1 MYITDNET
9 KKALLI
15 FTDIFSGPASNSHIS
30 RSSLQ
35 EKSAE
40 ALKEI
45 EEKELKSLV
54 ETIFLKPLS
63 SLHFRIAKEN
73 PATLV
78 GSGQLEKIAQAIEEE
93 GADLVVFNS
102 VVSPRIQRNLEAAL
116 NTCVIDRSEVII
128 QIFADRAQ
136 TREAVL
142 QAELARLEYSMP
154 RLTRRWTSLAQ
165 QRGGA
170 KGTRGASRGAGEKKL
185 ELDRRRLKTEIA
197 KLKKEVERVR
207 LQRSEQRKTR
217 LNADKKIGAIVGYT
231 NAGKSSLLKKLS
243 GAEVFTEDKLFAT
256 LDAETRKVF
265 LQTGEQ
271 NIQILLTD
279 TVGFVSNLPHQ
290 LIDAFRSTLEEAALA
305 DFLIIVC
312 DAAHPAMPE
321 CLEVTKKVLDELSCS
336 DKPSIIAINKMDDV
350 FDEAQLLNLKERYP
364 EAVEISVTTGQ
375 GLEGLKKKITD
386 IIIFDK

>member
-1 MYITDNET
+1 MHTTDNEI

-30 RSSLQ
+30 RSTLQ
-35 EKSAE
+35 KKSAE

-63 SLHFRIAKEN
+63 SLRFRIAKEN

-102 VVSPRIQRNLEAAL
+102 AVSPRIQRNLEAAL

-217 LNADKKIGAIVGYT
+217 LNGDKKIGAIVGYT

-265 LQTGEQ
+265 LQTGEK

-336 DKPSIIAINKMDDV
+336 DKPSIIAINKIDEA
-350 FDEAQLLNLKERYP
+350 FDEAQILSLKERYP
-364 EAVEISVTTGQ
+364 ELVEISVKTGR
-375 GLEGLKKKITD
+375 GLEGLKRKLVSICGL
-386 IIIFDK
+386 

>member
-1 MYITDNET
+1 MYITDNEI

-30 RSSLQ
+30 RASLQ

-63 SLHFRIAKEN
+63 SLRFRIAKEN

-93 GADLVVFNS
+93 RADLVVFNS
-102 VVSPRIQRNLEAAL
+102 AVSPRIQRNLEAAL

-217 LNADKKIGAIVGYT
+217 LNGDKKIGAIVGYT

-265 LQTGEQ
+265 LQTGEK

-350 FDEAQLLNLKERYP
+350 FDEAQLLSLKERYP

>member
-1 MYITDNET
+1 MYITDNEI

-30 RSSLQ
+30 RASLQ

-63 SLHFRIAKEN
+63 SLRFRIAKEN

-93 GADLVVFNS
+93 RADLVVFNS
-102 VVSPRIQRNLEAAL
+102 AVSPRIQRNLEAAL

-217 LNADKKIGAIVGYT
+217 LNGDKKIGAIVGYT

-265 LQTGEQ
+265 LQTGEK

-336 DKPSIIAINKMDDV
+336 DKPSIIAINIMDDV

>member
-15 FTDIFSGPASNSHIS
+15 FTDIFSGPASSSHIS

-35 EKSAE
+35 EKNTE

-63 SLHFRIAKEN
+63 SLRFRIAKEN

-93 GADLVVFNS
+93 RADLVVFNS
-102 VVSPRIQRNLEAAL
+102 AVSPRIQRNLEAAL

-185 ELDRRRLKTEIA
+185 ELDRRRLKTEIT

-217 LNADKKIGAIVGYT
+217 LNGDKKIGAIVGYT

-265 LQTGEQ
+265 LQTGEK

>member
-1 MYITDNET
+1 MHITDNEI

-30 RSSLQ
+30 RSTLQ
-35 EKSAE
+35 EKSVE
-40 ALKEI
+40 AIKEI

-63 SLHFRIAKEN
+63 SLRFRIAKEN

-102 VVSPRIQRNLEAAL
+102 AVSPRIQRNLEAAL

-217 LNADKKIGAIVGYT
+217 LNGDKKIGAIVGYT

-265 LQTGEQ
+265 LQTGEK

-336 DKPSIIAINKMDDV
+336 DKPSIIAINKMDEV
-350 FDEAQLLNLKERYP
+350 FDEAQLLSLKERYP
-364 EAVEISVTTGQ
+364 EAVEISVKTGQ
-375 GLEGLKKKITD
+375 GLEGLKRKLVSICGL
-386 IIIFDK
+386 

>member
-1 MYITDNET
+1 MYRTDNEI

-15 FTDIFSGPASNSHIS
+15 FTDIFSRPASNSYIS

-45 EEKELKSLV
+45 EENELKSLV

-63 SLHFRIAKEN
+63 SLRFRIAKEN

-102 VVSPRIQRNLEAAL
+102 AVSPRIQRNLEAAL

-217 LNADKKIGAIVGYT
+217 LNGDKKIGAIVGYT

-265 LQTGEQ
+265 LQTGEK

>member
-15 FTDIFSGPASNSHIS
+15 FTDIFSGPVSSSHIS

-35 EKSAE
+35 EKNTE

-63 SLHFRIAKEN
+63 SLRFRIAKEN

-93 GADLVVFNS
+93 RADLVVFNS
-102 VVSPRIQRNLEAAL
+102 AVSPRIQRNLEAAL

-217 LNADKKIGAIVGYT
+217 LNGDKKIGAIVGYT

-243 GAEVFTEDKLFAT
+243 GVEVFTEDKLFAT

-265 LQTGEQ
+265 LQTGEK

-350 FDEAQLLNLKERYP
+350 FDEAQLLSLKERYP

>member
-15 FTDIFSGPASNSHIS
+15 FTDIFSGAASNSHIS
-30 RSSLQ
+30 RSTLQ

-63 SLHFRIAKEN
+63 SLRFRIAKEN

-102 VVSPRIQRNLEAAL
+102 AVSPRIQRNLEAAL

-217 LNADKKIGAIVGYT
+217 LNGDKKIGAIVGYT

-265 LQTGEQ
+265 LQTGEK

-336 DKPSIIAINKMDDV
+336 DKPSIIAINKIDEV
-350 FDEAQLLNLKERYP
+350 FDDAQILSLKERYP
-364 EAVEISVTTGQ
+364 EAVEISVKTGR
-375 GLEGLKKKITD
+375 GLEGLKRKLVSICGL
-386 IIIFDK
+386 

>member
-1 MYITDNET
+1 MYRTDNEI

-15 FTDIFSGPASNSHIS
+15 FTDIFSGQASNSYIS

-45 EEKELKSLV
+45 EENELKSLV

-63 SLHFRIAKEN
+63 SLRFRIAKEN

-93 GADLVVFNS
+93 GADLVIFNS
-102 VVSPRIQRNLEAAL
+102 AVSPRIQRNLEAAL

-217 LNADKKIGAIVGYT
+217 LNGDKKIGAIVGYT

-243 GAEVFTEDKLFAT
+243 GAEVFTEDKLVAT

-265 LQTGEQ
+265 LQTGEK

-336 DKPSIIAINKMDDV
+336 GKPSIIAINKMDEV
-350 FDEAQLLNLKERYP
+350 FDEAQLLSLKERYP
-364 EAVEISVTTGQ
+364 EAVEISVKTGQ
-375 GLEGLKKKITD
+375 GLEGLKKKIAN

>member
-15 FTDIFSGPASNSHIS
+15 FTDIFSGPVSSSHIS

-35 EKSAE
+35 EKNTE

-54 ETIFLKPLS
+54 ETIFLKPIS
-63 SLHFRIAKEN
+63 SLRFRIAKEN

-78 GSGQLEKIAQAIEEE
+78 GSGQLEKMAQAIEEE
-93 GADLVVFNS
+93 RADLVVFNS
-102 VVSPRIQRNLEAAL
+102 AVSPRIQRNLEAAL

-217 LNADKKIGAIVGYT
+217 LNGDKKIGAIVGYT

-265 LQTGEQ
+265 LQTGEK

>member
-54 ETIFLKPLS
+54 ETIFLNPLS
-63 SLHFRIAKEN
+63 SLRFRIAKEN

-102 VVSPRIQRNLEAAL
+102 AVSPRIQRNLEAAL

-217 LNADKKIGAIVGYT
+217 LNGDKKIGAIVGYT

-256 LDAETRKVF
+256 IDAETRKVF
-265 LQTGEQ
+265 LQTGEK

-336 DKPSIIAINKMDDV
+336 GKPSIIAINKIDEV
-350 FDEAQLLNLKERYP
+350 FDEAQLLSLKERYP

-375 GLEGLKKKITD
+375 GLESLKEKIAD

>member
-1 MYITDNET
+1 MYRTDSEI

-30 RSSLQ
+30 RSTLQ
-35 EKSAE
+35 KKSAE

-63 SLHFRIAKEN
+63 SLRFRIAKEN
-73 PATLV
+73 PATFV

-102 VVSPRIQRNLEAAL
+102 SVSPRIQRNLEAAL

-217 LNADKKIGAIVGYT
+217 LNGDKKIGAIVGYT

-265 LQTGEQ
+265 LQTGEK

-321 CLEVTKKVLDELSCS
+321 CLEVTKKVLNELSCS
-336 DKPSIIAINKMDDV
+336 DKPSIIAINKMDEV
-350 FDEAQLLNLKERYP
+350 FDEAQLLSLKERYP
-364 EAVEISVTTGQ
+364 DAVEISVKTGQ
-375 GLEGLKKKITD
+375 GLECLKEKITD

>member
-1 MYITDNET
+1 MYRTDNET
-9 KKALLI
+9 KNALLI
-15 FTDIFSGPASNSHIS
+15 FTDIFSGPASSSYVN

-63 SLHFRIAKEN
+63 SLRFRIAKEN

-102 VVSPRIQRNLEAAL
+102 AVSPRIQRNLEAAL
-116 NTCVIDRSEVII
+116 NTCIIDRSEAII

-217 LNADKKIGAIVGYT
+217 LNGDKKIGAIVGYT

-265 LQTGEQ
+265 LQTGEK

-321 CLEVTKKVLDELSCS
+321 CLEVTKKVLNELSCS
-336 DKPSIIAINKMDDV
+336 DKPSIIAINKMDEV
-350 FDEAQLLNLKERYP
+350 FDEAQLLSLKERYP
-364 EAVEISVTTGQ
+364 DAVEISVKTGQ
-375 GLEGLKKKITD
+375 GLESLKEKITD

>member
-15 FTDIFSGPASNSHIS
+15 FTDIFSGPASSSHIS

-35 EKSAE
+35 EKSTE

-63 SLHFRIAKEN
+63 SLRFRIAKEN

-93 GADLVVFNS
+93 RADLVVFNS
-102 VVSPRIQRNLEAAL
+102 AVSPRIQRNLEAAL

-217 LNADKKIGAIVGYT
+217 LNGDKKIGAIVGYT

-265 LQTGEQ
+265 LQTGEK

-290 LIDAFRSTLEEAALA
+290 LIDAFRSTLEETALA

-375 GLEGLKKKITD
+375 GLEGLKRKITD

>member
-1 MYITDNET
+1 MYITDNEI

-15 FTDIFSGPASNSHIS
+15 FTDIFSGPASNSYIS
-30 RSSLQ
+30 RSTLQ

-54 ETIFLKPLS
+54 ENIFLKPIS
-63 SLHFRIAKEN
+63 SLRFRIAKEN
-73 PATLV
+73 PATFV

-102 VVSPRIQRNLEAAL
+102 AVSPRIQRNLEAAL

-142 QAELARLEYSMP
+142 QSELARLEYSMP

-217 LNADKKIGAIVGYT
+217 LNGDKKIGAIVGYT

-265 LQTGEQ
+265 LQTGEK

-336 DKPSIIAINKMDDV
+336 DKPSIIAINKMDEV
-350 FDEAQLLNLKERYP
+350 FDEAQLLSLKERYP
-364 EAVEISVTTGQ
+364 DAVEISVNTGQ
-375 GLEGLKKKITD
+375 GLECLKEKITD

>member
-15 FTDIFSGPASNSHIS
+15 FTDIFSGPASSSHIS
-30 RSSLQ
+30 RSTLQ

-63 SLHFRIAKEN
+63 SLRFRIAKEN

-102 VVSPRIQRNLEAAL
+102 AVSPRIQRNLEAAL

-185 ELDRRRLKTEIA
+185 ELDRRRLKTEIT

-217 LNADKKIGAIVGYT
+217 LNGDKKIGAIVGYT

-265 LQTGEQ
+265 LQTGEK

>member
-15 FTDIFSGPASNSHIS
+15 FTDILSSPVKTNIS
-30 RSSLQ
+30 RSSLH
-35 EKSAE
+35 EKSGE

-45 EEKELKSLV
+45 EEKELESLV
-54 ETIFLKPLS
+54 KTIFLKPLS
-63 SLHFRIAKEN
+63 SLRFRVAKEN

-78 GSGQLEKIAQAIEEE
+78 GSGQLEKIAQAIEDE

-102 VVSPRIQRNLEAAL
+102 AISPRIQRNLEAAL

-142 QAELARLEYSMP
+142 QADLARLEYSMP

-185 ELDRRRLKTEIA
+185 ELDRRTLKTGIA

-207 LQRSEQRKTR
+207 LQRKEQRKTR
-217 LNADKKIGAIVGYT
+217 LQGDKKIGAIVGYT

-243 GAEVFTEDKLFAT
+243 GTEIFTEDKLFAT

-265 LQTGEQ
+265 LQTDEK
-271 NIQILLTD
+271 NIQVLLTD

-312 DAAHPAMPE
+312 DASHPAMTE
-321 CLEVTKKVLDELSCS
+321 CLEVTRQVLDELSCKE
-336 DKPSIIAINKMDDV
+336 KPVIIAINKIDEV
-350 FDEAQLLNLKERYP
+350 FDEGEILRLKERYP
-364 EAVEISVTTGQ
+364 EAVEISVKTGK
-375 GLEGLKKKITD
+375 GLEGLKRKLVSICTP
-386 IIIFDK
+386 

>member
-1 MYITDNET
+1 VHITDNEI

-15 FTDIFSGPASNSHIS
+15 FTDIFSRPASNSHIS
-30 RSSLQ
+30 RSTLQ
-35 EKSAE
+35 EKSAG

-63 SLHFRIAKEN
+63 SLRFRIAKEN

-102 VVSPRIQRNLEAAL
+102 AVSPRIQRNLEAAL

-207 LQRSEQRKTR
+207 LQRTEQRKTR

-265 LQTGEQ
+265 LQTDEK

-336 DKPSIIAINKMDDV
+336 NKPAIIAINKMDAV
-350 FDEAQLLNLKERYP
+350 FDEAQILSLKERYP
-364 EAVEISVTTGQ
+364 EAVEISVKTGQ
-375 GLEGLKKKITD
+375 GLEGLKEKIAD

>member
-15 FTDIFSGPASNSHIS
+15 FTDIFSGPASSSHIS
-30 RSSLQ
+30 RSTLQ
-35 EKSAE
+35 EKSAK

-45 EEKELKSLV
+45 EEDELKSLV

-63 SLHFRIAKEN
+63 SLRFRIAKEN

-93 GADLVVFNS
+93 RADLVVFNS
-102 VVSPRIQRNLEAAL
+102 AVSPRIQRNLEAAL

-217 LNADKKIGAIVGYT
+217 LNGDKKIGAIVGYT

-243 GAEVFTEDKLFAT
+243 GVEVFTEDKLFAT

-265 LQTGEQ
+265 LQTGEK

-336 DKPSIIAINKMDDV
+336 GKPSIIAINKMDDV
-350 FDEAQLLNLKERYP
+350 FDEAQLLSLKERYP

>member
-15 FTDIFSGPASNSHIS
+15 FTDIFSGPVSSSHIS

-35 EKSAE
+35 EKNTE

-63 SLHFRIAKEN
+63 SLRFRIAKEN

-93 GADLVVFNS
+93 RADLVVFNS
-102 VVSPRIQRNLEAAL
+102 AVSPRIQRNLEAAL

-217 LNADKKIGAIVGYT
+217 LNGDKKIGAIVGYT

-243 GAEVFTEDKLFAT
+243 GVEVFTEDKLFAT

-265 LQTGEQ
+265 LQTGEK

>member
-1 MYITDNET
+1 MYITDNEI

-30 RSSLQ
+30 RSTLQ

-54 ETIFLKPLS
+54 ETIFLKPIS
-63 SLHFRIAKEN
+63 SLRFRIAKEN

-102 VVSPRIQRNLEAAL
+102 AVSPRIQRNLEAAL

-217 LNADKKIGAIVGYT
+217 LNGDKKIGAIVGYT

-265 LQTGEQ
+265 LQTGEK

>member
-1 MYITDNET
+1 MYRTDNET
-9 KKALLI
+9 KNALLI

-30 RSSLQ
+30 RSTLQ

-63 SLHFRIAKEN
+63 SLRFRIAKEN
-73 PATLV
+73 PATFV

-102 VVSPRIQRNLEAAL
+102 SVSPRIQRNLEAAL

-217 LNADKKIGAIVGYT
+217 LNGDKKIGAIVGYT

-265 LQTGEQ
+265 LQTGEK

-321 CLEVTKKVLDELSCS
+321 CLEVTKKVLNELSCS
-336 DKPSIIAINKMDDV
+336 DKPSIIAINKMDEV
-350 FDEAQLLNLKERYP
+350 FDEAQLLSLKERYP
-364 EAVEISVTTGQ
+364 DAVEISVKTGQ
-375 GLEGLKKKITD
+375 GLECLKEKITD

>member
-1 MYITDNET
+1 MYITDNEI

-30 RSSLQ
+30 RASLQ

-63 SLHFRIAKEN
+63 SLRFRIAKEN

-93 GADLVVFNS
+93 RADLVVFNS
-102 VVSPRIQRNLEAAL
+102 AVSPRIQRNLEAAL

-217 LNADKKIGAIVGYT
+217 LNGDKKIGAIVGYT

-265 LQTGEQ
+265 LQTGEK

>member
-15 FTDIFSGPASNSHIS
+15 FTDIFSGPASSSYIS
-30 RSSLQ
+30 RSTLK

-63 SLHFRIAKEN
+63 SLRFRIAKEN

-102 VVSPRIQRNLEAAL
+102 AVSPRIQRNLEAAL

-217 LNADKKIGAIVGYT
+217 LNGDKKIGAIVGYT

-243 GAEVFTEDKLFAT
+243 GVEVFTEDKLFAT

-265 LQTGEQ
+265 LQTGEK

>member
-1 MYITDNET
+1 MYITDNEI

-15 FTDIFSGPASNSHIS
+15 FTDIFSGPASNSHVN

-63 SLHFRIAKEN
+63 SLRFRIAKEN
-73 PATLV
+73 PATFV

-102 VVSPRIQRNLEAAL
+102 AVSPRIQRNLEAAL

-142 QAELARLEYSMP
+142 QSELARLEYSMP

-217 LNADKKIGAIVGYT
+217 LNGDKKIGAIVGYT

-265 LQTGEQ
+265 LQTGEK
-271 NIQILLTD
+271 NLQILLTD

-321 CLEVTKKVLDELSCS
+321 CLEVTKKVLNELSCS
-336 DKPSIIAINKMDDV
+336 DKPSIIAINKMDEV
-350 FDEAQLLNLKERYP
+350 FDEAQLLSLKERYSD
-364 EAVEISVTTGQ
+364 AVEISVKTGQ
-375 GLEGLKKKITD
+375 GLECLKEKITD

>member
-15 FTDIFSGPASNSHIS
+15 FTDIFSGQASNSHIS
-30 RSSLQ
+30 RSTLQ

-63 SLHFRIAKEN
+63 SLRFRIAKEN

-93 GADLVVFNS
+93 RADLVVFNS
-102 VVSPRIQRNLEAAL
+102 AVSPRIQRNLEAAL

-185 ELDRRRLKTEIA
+185 ELDRRRLKTDIA

-217 LNADKKIGAIVGYT
+217 LNGDKKIGAIVGYT

-265 LQTGEQ
+265 LQTSDK

-321 CLEVTKKVLDELSCS
+321 CLEVTKKVLNELSCS
-336 DKPSIIAINKMDDV
+336 DKPSIIAINKMDEV
-350 FDEAQLLNLKERYP
+350 FDEAQLLSLKERYP
-364 EAVEISVTTGQ
+364 DAVEISVKTGQ
-375 GLEGLKKKITD
+375 GLECLKEKITD

>member
-15 FTDIFSGPASNSHIS
+15 FTDIFSGPASSSHIS
-30 RSSLQ
+30 RSTLQ
-35 EKSAE
+35 EKSAK

-63 SLHFRIAKEN
+63 SLRFRIAKEN

-93 GADLVVFNS
+93 RADLVVFNS
-102 VVSPRIQRNLEAAL
+102 AVSPRIQRNLEAAL

-217 LNADKKIGAIVGYT
+217 LNGDKKIGAIVGYT

-243 GAEVFTEDKLFAT
+243 GVEVFTEDKLFAT

-265 LQTGEQ
+265 LQTGEK

>member
-15 FTDIFSGPASNSHIS
+15 FTDIFSGQASNSHIS
-30 RSSLQ
+30 RSTLQ
-35 EKSAE
+35 EKSAK

-45 EEKELKSLV
+45 EEDELKSLV

-63 SLHFRIAKEN
+63 SLRFRIAKEN

-93 GADLVVFNS
+93 RADLVVFNS
-102 VVSPRIQRNLEAAL
+102 AVSPRIQRNLEAAL

-217 LNADKKIGAIVGYT
+217 LNGDKKIGAIVGYT

-243 GAEVFTEDKLFAT
+243 GVEVFTEDKLFAT

-265 LQTGEQ
+265 LQTGEK

>member
-15 FTDIFSGPASNSHIS
+15 FTDILSGPASSSHIS
-30 RSSLQ
+30 RSTLQ
-35 EKSAE
+35 EKSAK

-63 SLHFRIAKEN
+63 SLRFRIAKEN

-102 VVSPRIQRNLEAAL
+102 AVSPRIQRNLEAAL

-217 LNADKKIGAIVGYT
+217 LNGDKKIGAIVGYT

-243 GAEVFTEDKLFAT
+243 GVEVFTEDKLFAT

-265 LQTGEQ
+265 LQTGEK

-290 LIDAFRSTLEEAALA
+290 LIEAFRSTLEEAALA

>member
-1 MYITDNET
+1 MYITDNEI

-30 RSSLQ
+30 RSTLQ

-63 SLHFRIAKEN
+63 SLRFRIAKEN

-93 GADLVVFNS
+93 RADLVVFNS
-102 VVSPRIQRNLEAAL
+102 AVSPRIQRNLEAAL

-217 LNADKKIGAIVGYT
+217 LNGDKKIGAIVGYT

-243 GAEVFTEDKLFAT
+243 GVEVFTEDKLFAT

-265 LQTGEQ
+265 LQTGEK

-312 DAAHPAMPE
+312 DAAHPAIPE

-336 DKPSIIAINKMDDV
+336 GKPSIIAINKMDDV
-350 FDEAQLLNLKERYP
+350 FDEAQLLSLKERYP

>member
-15 FTDIFSGPASNSHIS
+15 FTDIFSGPASSSHIS

-35 EKSAE
+35 EKSTE

-63 SLHFRIAKEN
+63 SLRFRIAKEN

-93 GADLVVFNS
+93 RADLVVFNS
-102 VVSPRIQRNLEAAL
+102 AVSPRIQRNLEAAL

-217 LNADKKIGAIVGYT
+217 LNGDKKIGAIVGYT

-265 LQTGEQ
+265 LQTGEK

-350 FDEAQLLNLKERYP
+350 FDEAQLLSLKERYP

>member
-15 FTDIFSGPASNSHIS
+15 FTDIFSGAASNSHIS
-30 RSSLQ
+30 RSTLQ

-63 SLHFRIAKEN
+63 SLRFRIAKEN

-102 VVSPRIQRNLEAAL
+102 AVSPRIQRNLEAAL

-217 LNADKKIGAIVGYT
+217 LNGDKKIGAIVGYT

-265 LQTGEQ
+265 LQTGEK

-312 DAAHPAMPE
+312 DAAHPAMPK

-336 DKPSIIAINKMDDV
+336 DKPSIIAINKIDEV
-350 FDEAQLLNLKERYP
+350 FDEAQILSLKERYP
-364 EAVEISVTTGQ
+364 ELVEISVKTGR
-375 GLEGLKKKITD
+375 GLEGLKRKLVSICGL
-386 IIIFDK
+386 

>member
-1 MYITDNET
+1 MYRTDNET
-9 KKALLI
+9 KNALLI

-30 RSSLQ
+30 RSTLQ

-63 SLHFRIAKEN
+63 SLRFRIAKEN
-73 PATLV
+73 PATFV

-102 VVSPRIQRNLEAAL
+102 SVSPRIQRNLEAAL

-217 LNADKKIGAIVGYT
+217 LNGDKKIGAIVGYT

-265 LQTGEQ
+265 LQTGEK

-336 DKPSIIAINKMDDV
+336 NKPAIIAINKIDEV
-350 FDEAQLLNLKERYP
+350 FDEAQILSLKERYP
-364 EAVEISVTTGQ
+364 EAVEISVKTGQ
-375 GLEGLKKKITD
+375 GLESLKEKMID

>member
-1 MYITDNET
+1 MYITDNEI

-15 FTDIFSGPASNSHIS
+15 FTDIFSGPASNSHVN

-63 SLHFRIAKEN
+63 SLRFRIAKEN
-73 PATLV
+73 PATFV

-102 VVSPRIQRNLEAAL
+102 AVSPRIQRNLEAAL

-142 QAELARLEYSMP
+142 QSELARLEYSMP

-217 LNADKKIGAIVGYT
+217 LKGDKKIGAIVGYT

-265 LQTGEQ
+265 LQTGEK
-271 NIQILLTD
+271 NLQILLTD

-336 DKPSIIAINKMDDV
+336 DKPSIIAINKIDEV
-350 FDEAQLLNLKERYP
+350 FDEAQILSLKERYP
-364 EAVEISVTTGQ
+364 EAVEISVKTGE
-375 GLEGLKKKITD
+375 GLEGLKRKLVSICGL
-386 IIIFDK
+386 

>member
-1 MYITDNET
+1 MHITDNEI

-15 FTDIFSGPASNSHIS
+15 FTDIFSGAASNSHIS
-30 RSSLQ
+30 RSALQ

-63 SLHFRIAKEN
+63 SLRFRIAKEN

-102 VVSPRIQRNLEAAL
+102 AVSPRIQRNLEAAL

-217 LNADKKIGAIVGYT
+217 LNGDKKIGAIVGYT

-265 LQTGEQ
+265 LQTGEK

-336 DKPSIIAINKMDDV
+336 NKPAIIAINKIDEV
-350 FDEAQLLNLKERYP
+350 FDEAQILSLKERYP
-364 EAVEISVTTGQ
+364 ELVEISVKTGK
-375 GLEGLKKKITD
+375 GLEGLKRKLVSICGL
-386 IIIFDK
+386 

>member
-15 FTDIFSGPASNSHIS
+15 FTDIFSGPTSSSHVN

-63 SLHFRIAKEN
+63 SLRFRIAKEN

-102 VVSPRIQRNLEAAL
+102 AVSPRIQRNLEAAL

-217 LNADKKIGAIVGYT
+217 LNGDKKIGAIVGYT

-265 LQTGEQ
+265 LQTSDK

-321 CLEVTKKVLDELSCS
+321 CLEVTKKVLNELSCS
-336 DKPSIIAINKMDDV
+336 DKPSIIAINKMDEV
-350 FDEAQLLNLKERYP
+350 FDEAQLLSLKERYP
-364 EAVEISVTTGQ
+364 DAVEISVKTGQ
-375 GLEGLKKKITD
+375 GLECLKEKITD

>member
-1 MYITDNET
+1 MYRTDNEI

-35 EKSAE
+35 EKSAD

-54 ETIFLKPLS
+54 ETIFLNPLS
-63 SLHFRIAKEN
+63 SLRFRIAKEN

-102 VVSPRIQRNLEAAL
+102 AVSPRIQRNLEAAL

-185 ELDRRRLKTEIA
+185 ELDRRRLKTEIT

-217 LNADKKIGAIVGYT
+217 LNGDKKIGAIVGYT

-265 LQTGEQ
+265 LQTGDK

-336 DKPSIIAINKMDDV
+336 GKPSIIAINKMDEV
-350 FDEAQLLNLKERYP
+350 FDEAQILSLKERYP

-375 GLEGLKKKITD
+375 GLESLKEKIAD

>member
-15 FTDIFSGPASNSHIS
+15 FTDIFSGPVSSSHIS

-35 EKSAE
+35 EKNTE

-54 ETIFLKPLS
+54 ETIFLKPIS
-63 SLHFRIAKEN
+63 SLRFRIAKEN

-78 GSGQLEKIAQAIEEE
+78 GSGQLEKMAQAIEEE
-93 GADLVVFNS
+93 RADLVVFNS
-102 VVSPRIQRNLEAAL
+102 AVSPRIQRNLEAAL

-217 LNADKKIGAIVGYT
+217 LNGDKKIGAIVGYT

-265 LQTGEQ
+265 LQTGEK

-336 DKPSIIAINKMDDV
+336 GKPSIIAINKMDEV
-350 FDEAQLLNLKERYP
+350 FDEAQLLSLKERYP

-375 GLEGLKKKITD
+375 GLEGLKRKITD

>member
-1 MYITDNET
+1 MYITDNEI

-15 FTDIFSGPASNSHIS
+15 FTDIFSGPASNSHVN

-63 SLHFRIAKEN
+63 SLRFRIAKEN

-93 GADLVVFNS
+93 RADLVVFNS
-102 VVSPRIQRNLEAAL
+102 AVSPRIQRNLEAAL

-217 LNADKKIGAIVGYT
+217 LNGDKKIGAIVGYT

-265 LQTGEQ
+265 LQTGKQ

-321 CLEVTKKVLDELSCS
+321 CLEVTKKVLNELSCS
-336 DKPSIIAINKMDDV
+336 NKPAIIAINKIDEV
-350 FDEAQLLNLKERYP
+350 FDEAQILSLKERYP
-364 EAVEISVTTGQ
+364 EAVEISVKTGQ
-375 GLEGLKKKITD
+375 GLEGLKRKLVSICGL
-386 IIIFDK
+386 